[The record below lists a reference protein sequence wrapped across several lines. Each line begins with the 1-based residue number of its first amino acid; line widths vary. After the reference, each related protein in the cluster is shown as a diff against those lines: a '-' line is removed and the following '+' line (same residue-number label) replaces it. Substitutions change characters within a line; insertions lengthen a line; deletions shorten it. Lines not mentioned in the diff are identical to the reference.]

1 MPSEDRD
8 RLFEKALA
16 RHLRSDPAAADESAC
31 LDAEVLAAY
40 HERLLSSEQ
49 MSAAKDHLVS
59 CARCQEILAQLE
71 ATQGV
76 NEFES
81 REDDL
86 VAAGRAFP
94 AKSSDVVE
102 EADAAAPVPL
112 PDKKAANLAEFRNKR
127 TSRLRW
133 AAPAGAIAA
142 GLLLWIGLRD
152 YRSPVPEKS
161 EPVTQIAENRGDA
174 ARTPPFPAARPEP
187 MMKQQSKNL
196 AREESREELK
206 EYSGAP
212 RSAGLHDEMQNFRKR
227 AQPPAHPDA
236 DKKAPSPTPLA
247 PAPKALSPKRQSDD
261 RVSPGAAGELF
272 ARTEKSDV
280 TSESA
285 ALDSLQVT
293 GRDIQSLETK
303 PQIVAGA
310 AGGAGTPA
318 APPAPSPP
326 APQPTLSRAK
336 VAAETQAS
344 AAEVAGASSLNKDA
358 NQPASYN
365 NAIFNVA
372 TLPSVA
378 ATSDGRSIWRFG
390 EHGAIAHSSDGGKTW
405 ESQYARLTVTLT
417 SGSAPNKK
425 ICWIAGAGGA
435 LVRTTDGGKH
445 WQLVTT
451 PISADLGGVHAT
463 DAKHAS
469 IWDLPN
475 RLSYETSDGGVTWKQ
490 TANE

>member
-16 RHLRSDPAAADESAC
+16 RHLRGDAAAAEESAC

-40 HERLLSSEQ
+40 HERVLSSEQ

-59 CARCQEILAQLE
+59 CARCQEILLQLE

-81 REDDL
+81 REDHL

-94 AKSSDVVE
+94 VKSSDVVE
-102 EADAAAPVPL
+102 KADAAAPAPL
-112 PDKKAANLAEFRNKR
+112 PDRKATNVAEFRSKR

-152 YRSPVPEKS
+152 YRSPVPKS
-161 EPVTQIAENRGDA
+161 EPVAQIAENRGHA
-174 ARTPPFPAARPEP
+174 ARTPPIPATRPEP
-187 MMKQQSKNL
+187 MMKRQSKNL
-196 AREESREELK
+196 PREESREELK

-212 RSAGLHDEMQNFRKR
+212 PSAGLDDEMQNFREKD
-227 AQPPAHPDA
+227 QPPAHPDA
-236 DKKAPSPTPLA
+236 DKKAPSPRPLA
-247 PAPKALSPKRQSDD
+247 AAPPKVASPKRQSDD
-261 RVSPGAAGELF
+261 RVSPAAAGELS
-272 ARTEKSDV
+272 AKTEKSDV

-293 GRDIQSLETK
+293 GRDIQSLET
-303 PQIVAGA
+303 GA

-318 APPAPSPP
+318 APPAPSP
-326 APQPTLSRAK
+326 QPTLSRTK
-336 VAAETQAS
+336 VAS
-344 AAEVAGASSLNKDA
+344 EVAGASSLNKDA

-365 NAIFNVA
+365 NAMFNVA

-451 PISADLGGVHAT
+451 PISADLGGVHAS

>member
-1 MPSEDRD
+1 MPSEDRG
-8 RLFEKALA
+8 RMFEKALA
-16 RHLRSDPAAADESAC
+16 RHLRSEAAAAEESAC

-40 HERLLSSEQ
+40 HERLLSSEE

-71 ATQGV
+71 ATQDV
-76 NEFES
+76 NVLQN

-86 VAAGRAFP
+86 VAAGAAFP
-94 AKSSDVVE
+94 VKSSEVVE
-102 EADAAAPVPL
+102 EADAAATVPL
-112 PDKKAANLAEFRNKR
+112 PDKKATNVTEFRRQRN
-127 TSRLRW
+127 SRLRW

-152 YRSPVPEKS
+152 DRSPLSKKS
-161 EPVTQIAENRGDA
+161 QPAAQIAENRGDA

-187 MMKQQSKNL
+187 MTRQKSENL
-196 AREESREELK
+196 PREESRAGLK

-212 RSAGLHDEMQNFRKR
+212 PSAGLHDEMQNFRKS
-227 AQPPAHPDA
+227 APPPAHANA

-247 PAPKALSPKRQSDD
+247 VAPKGLRPKRQSDD
-261 RVSPGAAGELF
+261 RLSPAEAGKLS
-272 ARTEKSDV
+272 AKTEKSDV
-280 TSESA
+280 PSETA
-285 ALDSLQVT
+285 ALDSAQVT
-293 GRDIQSLETK
+293 GRDIQNLESE

-310 AGGAGTPA
+310 AGGARTPA
-318 APPAPSPP
+318 APPAPSPQP
-326 APQPTLSRAK
+326 ALSRSK
-336 VAAETQAS
+336 VAAQTQAG
-344 AAEVAGASSLNKDA
+344 AAEVVGASRLNKDA
-358 NQPASYN
+358 NQPALYN
-365 NAIFNVA
+365 NAILSVA
-372 TLPSVA
+372 ALPSVA

-390 EHGAIAHSSDGGKTW
+390 EHGAIAHSSDSGKTW
-405 ESQYARLTVTLT
+405 ESQYAALKVTLT
-417 SGSAPNKK
+417 SGSAPNGK

-435 LVRTTDGGKH
+435 LLRTTDGGKH

-469 IWDLPN
+469 IWDVPN